1 MCWFCQELCRH
12 GQVPRAAAAWRNA
25 RRPIRKLDAVCAIK
39 TIIIQCCYASLL
51 FFPSKIQTSS
61 RTLNT
66 QTSSRTRF
74 PCLTYICPLWKPSF
88 TWSTEMSVLHL
99 HVKQAIAS
107 SVLSYFNIFFLCL
120 LFASSL
126 VCVWTA
132 FTRNKGIARS
142 TFRTLHFKQMRLG
155 WRTSDNIDDSF
166 TLFLLLEDTGGVHR
180 PP

>member
-88 TWSTEMSVLHL
+88 TWCTEMSVLHL
-99 HVKQAIAS
+99 HVNKQ
-107 SVLSYFNIFFLCL
+107 LLL
-120 LFASSL
+120 LFSPILIFSFSAFFSL
-126 VCVWTA
+126 PPLCA
-132 FTRNKGIARS
+132 CGLRS
-142 TFRTLHFKQMRLG
+142 LEIKVLLDQHSAPC
-155 WRTSDNIDDSF
+155 WRAVSHSDDSW
-166 TLFLLLEDTGGVHR
+166 
-180 PP
+180 